1 MISFK
6 KYLKEAEEF
15 DEKKAVQDA
24 LKWMKNKY
32 DDLYD
37 FKHIPGMSMEG
48 QHTKQYDIVVDGR
61 TYILKLKKFDSNGD
75 GKKNAIGFDV
85 LPAVE
90 PQEDEDEL

>member
-1 MISFK
+1 
-6 KYLKEAEEF
+6 
-15 DEKKAVQDA
+15 
-24 LKWMKNKY
+24 
-32 DDLYD
+32 
-37 FKHIPGMSMEG
+37 MEG
-48 QHTKQYDIVVDGR
+48 QHTKQYDIIVDGR